1 MWVNET
7 NLQAWATRMLS
18 VLRIMAAVL
27 FLQYGLSK
35 YFGFPAN
42 PPPKFD
48 MLSLIGLAG
57 AIELV
62 PLHIDFD
69 RLDMPRG
76 SARSANACRSL
87 GRRSKS
93 QNHCAEVL
101 AGSLLLLVGLYSR
114 EAAFIMSGEIAVACF
129 MRRAPNGLFPQV
141 NAGGLQV
148 LFCFVFLFLFSAG
161 PGPWSVD
168 AVRRPT
174 ATI

>member
-7 NLQAWATRMLS
+7 SLQAWVPRMLS
-18 VLRIMAAVL
+18 MLRIMAALL

-35 YFGFPAN
+35 YFGFSAN
-42 PPPKFD
+42 PLPNFH

-57 AIELV
+57 EIEPV
-62 PLHIDFD
+62 
-69 RLDMPRG
+69 
-76 SARSANACRSL
+76 
-87 GRRSKS
+87 
-93 QNHCAEVL
+93 
-101 AGSLLLLVGLYSR
+101 GSLLLLVGLYSR
-114 EAAFIMSGEIAVACF
+114 EAAFIMSGEIAAAYF
-129 MRRAPNGLFPQV
+129 MRHAPNGLFPQV

-148 LFCFVFLFLFSAG
+148 MFCFAFLFLFLAG